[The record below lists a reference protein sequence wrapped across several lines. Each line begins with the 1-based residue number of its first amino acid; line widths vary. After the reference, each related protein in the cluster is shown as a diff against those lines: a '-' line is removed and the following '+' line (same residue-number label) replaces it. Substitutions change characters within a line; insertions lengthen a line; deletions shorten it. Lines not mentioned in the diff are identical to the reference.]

1 MYQKAPDGLPL
12 TSYSKYCSLD
22 GDADR
27 LIYFFL
33 DENQHFHLLDGDRF
47 SVLFALFISK
57 KLTEANLFDQV
68 KIGVVQTAYANG
80 QSTDYIVNTMVKSND
95 LFSTKSNFDFQKV
108 PVACVPTGVKHLHHK
123 ALDFDIGIYF
133 EANGHGTVGEFYLIS
148 RLKKNG
154 CGFRLFLVII

>member
-1 MYQKAPDGLPL
+1 LYQKAPDGLPL
-12 TSYSKYCSLD
+12 TNYPKYCSLD

-57 KLTEANLFDQV
+57 KLNEANLFDQV

-80 QSTDYIVNTMVKSND
+80 NSTDYIINTMVKPNV
-95 LFSTKSNFDFQKV
+95 LFSANQISMFRKCPLLVYQLVSNIYTTKLL
-108 PVACVPTGVKHLHHK
+108 T
-123 ALDFDIGIYF
+123 
-133 EANGHGTVGEFYLIS
+133 LILAS
-148 RLKKNG
+148 ISKRMAMEQ
-154 CGFRLFLVII
+154 